1 MSVYT
6 QRKKKKIKE
15 RDREE
20 LNIIGDILYMTKKRN
35 KNINIG

>member
-20 LNIIGDILYMTKKRN
+20 LNIIGDILYMTKK
-35 KNINIG
+35 KK